1 MGLKVKGISNAKKN
15 LNDLINDVKGHK
27 AVRAIQSALILG
39 SARAAY
45 YTPIDT
51 STLINSQFREMDFS
65 GVLITGLVGYSA
77 NYAAYVH
84 EMSGKL
90 KGQPRAH
97 FGKTREGK
105 SFGGGTEKGNYWDPH
120 AEPHFLSKGFDE
132 EREAIDKVMLKEL
145 SL

>member
-15 LNDLINDVKGHK
+15 LNDLINDVKGRK

-65 GVLITGLVGYSA
+65 GVLITGRVGYSA

-105 SFGGGTEKGNYWDPH
+105 LFGGGTEKGNYWDPH
-120 AEPHFLSKGFDE
+120 AEPQFLSKGFDE
-132 EREAIDKVMLKEL
+132 EREAIYKVMLKEL